1 MVPSCTVIKCGQKTL
16 YRHPP
21 TTESVPFVS
30 FIGWLDFTIEDV
42 LAVAPET
49 TTNKDPTRPD
59 PIRPNTDWL
68 STQRARAI
76 VSLFF
81 HSGGFFGVMSSS
93 GVVLHFLLY
102 SVNVTVLKETLNSN
116 QTVSRI
122 THSINKLVHI
132 RLDGRH
138 PPTHFPQS
146 TRSTH
151 TRPPSSIY
159 LTICNHFPFAG
170 SEFVYSNDII
180 K

>member
-1 MVPSCTVIKCGQKTL
+1 MVPSCTVIKCGQKTTTVA
-16 YRHPP
+16 RHPP
-21 TTESVPFVS
+21 LRVCPLWASLG
-30 FIGWLDFTIEDV
+30 GWILQ
-42 LAVAPET
+42 LKMCLPYSQR
-49 TTNKDPTRPD
+49 RPD

-68 STQRARAI
+68 STQRDRAI

-81 HSGGFFGVMSSS
+81 HSGGFFGVMSSC

-102 SVNVTVLKETLNSN
+102 SVSVTVLKETLNSN